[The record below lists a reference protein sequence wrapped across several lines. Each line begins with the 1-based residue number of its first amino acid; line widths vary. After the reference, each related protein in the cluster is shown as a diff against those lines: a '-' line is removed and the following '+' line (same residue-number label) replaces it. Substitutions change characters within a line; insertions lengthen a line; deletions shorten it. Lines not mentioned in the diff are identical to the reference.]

1 MRNSSTF
8 RTDNTPLITSN
19 CYNFK
24 ELHFKYG
31 IYDNSIDVSYILTL
45 KNSPKIKNIHKQ
57 LTIAKPTKKIFIV
70 VNDGFKKCAKDL
82 HVQNKR
88 YDTMHSY
95 IEIFKHAKKNNYQN
109 ILILEDNFIFDKEIT
124 YLKHT
129 TKINDFCSKNKN
141 EDFILS
147 LGSLPIV
154 IFPYNE
160 YFNKS
165 IISTGTYSMIYSRPF
180 IDKTLNQKENVK
192 KIHDWDYYTNKT
204 FKRYI
209 YYIPLCT
216 QLFNDSNTD
225 IKNEMPSFFGL
236 KDMYL
241 YFIKRNKLDKQSQPG
256 FNNFY
261 FYSKIIS
268 IFMFILL
275 FYIIYLFYKVGKYI
289 L

>member
-1 MRNSSTF
+1 M
-8 RTDNTPLITSN
+8 SN

-24 ELHFKYG
+24 ELNFKYG

-45 KNSPKIKNIHKQ
+45 KNSLKIKNIYKQ

-82 HVQNKR
+82 PIQNKK

-141 EDFILS
+141 EHFILS

-154 IFPYNE
+154 IFPYDE
-160 YFNKS
+160 YFYKS
-165 IISTGTYSMIYSRPF
+165 IISTGIYSMIYSRPF
-180 IDKTLNQKENVK
+180 IDKTLNQKDNLK
-192 KIHDWDYYTNKT
+192 KINDWNYYTNKT
-204 FKRYI
+204 FKHYI

-216 QLFNDSNTD
+216 QLFNDTDTD
-225 IKNEMPSFFGL
+225 IKNQMPSFFGL
-236 KDMYL
+236 KYIYL
-241 YFIKRNKLDKQSQPG
+241 YFIKSNKLDNQSQPG
-256 FNNFY
+256 FNHFY

-289 L
+289 WNIM

>member
-1 MRNSSTF
+1 M
-8 RTDNTPLITSN
+8 SN

-24 ELHFKYG
+24 ELNFKYG

-45 KNSPKIKNIHKQ
+45 KNSLKIKNIHKQ

-70 VNDGFKKCAKDL
+70 VNDGFKKCTKDL
-82 HVQNKR
+82 PIQNKK

-95 IEIFKHAKKNNYQN
+95 IEIFKHAKKYNYQN

-141 EDFILS
+141 EHFILS

-154 IFPYNE
+154 IFPYDE

-192 KIHDWDYYTNKT
+192 KIHDWNYYTNKT
-204 FKRYI
+204 FKHYI

-216 QLFNDSNTD
+216 QLFNDTDTD
-225 IKNEMPSFFGL
+225 IKNQMPSFFGL
-236 KDMYL
+236 KYIYL
-241 YFIKRNKLDKQSQPG
+241 YFIKSNKLDKQSQPG
-256 FNNFY
+256 FNHFY

-289 L
+289 WNIM

>member
-1 MRNSSTF
+1 M
-8 RTDNTPLITSN
+8 SN

-24 ELHFKYG
+24 ELNFKYG

-45 KNSPKIKNIHKQ
+45 KNSLKIKNIHKQ
-57 LTIAKPTKKIFIV
+57 LTITKPTKKIFIV
-70 VNDGFKKCAKDL
+70 VNDGFKKCTKEL
-82 HVQNKR
+82 PIQNKK

-141 EDFILS
+141 DNFILS

-160 YFNKS
+160 YFYKS
-165 IISTGTYSMIYSRPF
+165 IISAGTYSMIYSRPF
-180 IDKTLNQKENVK
+180 IDKTLNQKDNLK
-192 KIHDWDYYTNKT
+192 KINDWNYYTNKT
-204 FKRYI
+204 FKHYI

-216 QLFNDSNTD
+216 QIFNDTNTD
-225 IKNEMPSFFGL
+225 IKNQTPSFFGL
-236 KDMYL
+236 KYIYL

-275 FYIIYLFYKVGKYI
+275 IYIIYLFYKIGKYI

>member
-1 MRNSSTF
+1 MRNSSELG
-8 RTDNTPLITSN
+8 TDNSPLSISN

-70 VNDGFKKCAKDL
+70 VNDGFKKCSKEL
-82 HVQNKR
+82 PIQNKK

-141 EDFILS
+141 EHFILS

-160 YFNKS
+160 YFYKS

-180 IDKTLNQKENVK
+180 IDKTLNQKENIK
-192 KIHDWDYYTNKT
+192 NIHDWNYYTNKT
-204 FKRYI
+204 FKHYI

-216 QLFNDSNTD
+216 QLFNNT
-225 IKNEMPSFFGL
+225 IIENQIPFFFGL
-236 KDMYL
+236 KYIYL
-241 YFIKRNKLDKQSQPG
+241 YFIKWNKLDKQSQPG

-268 IFMFILL
+268 VFMFILL

>member
-1 MRNSSTF
+1 M
-8 RTDNTPLITSN
+8 SN

-24 ELHFKYG
+24 ELNFKYG

-45 KNSPKIKNIHKQ
+45 KNSLKIKNIYKQ

-82 HVQNKR
+82 PIQNKK

-109 ILILEDNFIFDKEIT
+109 ILILDDNFIFDKEIT

-141 EDFILS
+141 EHFILS

-154 IFPYNE
+154 IFPYDE
-160 YFNKS
+160 YFYKS
-165 IISTGTYSMIYSRPF
+165 IISTGIYSMIYSRPF
-180 IDKTLNQKENVK
+180 IDKTLNQKDNLK
-192 KIHDWDYYTNKT
+192 KINDWNYYTNKT
-204 FKRYI
+204 FKHYI

-216 QLFNDSNTD
+216 QLFNDTDTD
-225 IKNEMPSFFGL
+225 IKNQMPSFFGL
-236 KDMYL
+236 KYIYL
-241 YFIKRNKLDKQSQPG
+241 YFIKSNKLDKQSQPG
-256 FNNFY
+256 FNHFY

-289 L
+289 WNIM